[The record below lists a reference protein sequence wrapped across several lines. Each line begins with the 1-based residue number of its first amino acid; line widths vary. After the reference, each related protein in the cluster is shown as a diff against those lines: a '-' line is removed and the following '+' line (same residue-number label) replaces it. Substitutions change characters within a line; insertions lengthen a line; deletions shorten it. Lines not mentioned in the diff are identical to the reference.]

1 MKVFQRDMVNL
12 KFNEA
17 CALLSEYDE
26 DSAFIKQKDGDYLFY
41 ICGGDSELSQVNL
54 NLDDGSERPVITKD
68 EMIATNWELWLQYKN
83 DENFIVLESLG
94 D

>member
-1 MKVFQRDMVNL
+1 MKVFHRDMVNL

-26 DSAFIKQKDGDYLFY
+26 DSAFIKQKDGDYVFY
-41 ICGGDSELSQVNL
+41 ICGDDSELSQVNL
-54 NLDDGSERPVITKD
+54 NLDDGGERPVITKD
-68 EMIATNWELWLQYKN
+68 EMLATNWELWLHHN
-83 DENFIVLESLG
+83 NEENFIVLESLG